1 MNQARQT
8 GMGAFNQVR
17 QQGMG
22 ALGQAQNMGQQ
33 GFQQVC
39 QRYITYFFK
48 SQITVLSAI
57 VYENSSN
64 KATQDYVTL
73 SLPLSVYLVIQ
84 FSDGL
89 SGKCRVH
96 IHV

>member
-22 ALGQAQNMGQQ
+22 ALGQVQNMGRQ

-39 QRYITYFFK
+39 QRYITYVFK
-48 SQITVLSAI
+48 SQIAVLSANVHEI
-57 VYENSSN
+57 V
-64 KATQDYVTL
+64 KMTL
-73 SLPLSVYLVIQ
+73 RCPHHCQ
-84 FSDGL
+84 FTW
-89 SGKCRVH
+89 
-96 IHV
+96 